1 MISEN
6 QASDLLS
13 QLDEI
18 EAHVGKYRAWRRK
31 ARRYL
36 FIKLPATGAL
46 LHASARFHILVVVVP
61 LMLLVGTIDFLFR
74 LGTGRDAH
82 GSSKV
87 FAGPNATLSVFEVAW
102 PEVALLTHG
111 EVLGAR

>member
-46 LHASARFHILVVVVP
+46 LYASARVETRTVAAKCSP
-61 LMLLVGTIDFLFR
+61 APTRRFR
-74 LGTGRDAH
+74 
-82 GSSKV
+82 SS
-87 FAGPNATLSVFEVAW
+87 
-102 PEVALLTHG
+102 
-111 EVLGAR
+111 R